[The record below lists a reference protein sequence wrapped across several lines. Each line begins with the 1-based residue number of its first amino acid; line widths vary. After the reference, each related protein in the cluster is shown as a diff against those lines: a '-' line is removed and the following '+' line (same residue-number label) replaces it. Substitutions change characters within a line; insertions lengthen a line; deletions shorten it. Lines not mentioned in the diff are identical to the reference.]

1 MSTIAEDLAAAPNE
15 KIVRIEITP
24 IVPGVRVV
32 GGIML
37 DSRLY
42 DRDVARRKLH
52 ALVEDMLDK
61 IYPPPPPRKSTAEIE
76 MDMAHEINMRL
87 QKKGNPFL

>member
-1 MSTIAEDLAAAPNE
+1 MTDLAEDLAAAPNE

-24 IVPGVRVV
+24 IAPGVRVV

-37 DSRLY
+37 DSRLC
-42 DRDVARRKLH
+42 DRDVARRELH

-61 IYPPPPPRKSTAEIE
+61 IYPPPPRKSTVEIE
-76 MDMAHEINMRL
+76 MDMAREINMRL
-87 QKKGNPFL
+87 QK

>member
-1 MSTIAEDLAAAPNE
+1 MTAELAEDLAAAPDE

-24 IVPGVRVV
+24 IAPGVRVV

-37 DSRLY
+37 DSRLC

-61 IYPPPPPRKSTAEIE
+61 IYPQPPRKSTAEIE

-87 QKKGNPFL
+87 QKEGNPFL

>member
-1 MSTIAEDLAAAPNE
+1 MTAELAEDLAAAPDE

-24 IVPGVRVV
+24 IAPGVRVV

-61 IYPPPPPRKSTAEIE
+61 IYPQPPRKSTAEIE

-87 QKKGNPFL
+87 QKEGNPFL